1 QFDRYHRD
9 LHSFPTRR
17 SSDLVI
23 ISSSVPKTSD
33 NNNSLPS
40 QSTLRGSSKEIS
52 VFNLLLRRRYIN
64 ISFSIHREAY
74 VANLIFFSG
83 LNVFTPFISPMSPI
97 LIKSSIFIPLFSNFR
112 AIYTTRRKF
121 RSIKTARADLSPC
134 GKSSSNSL
142 SSSFVN
148 GGGKA

>member
-1 QFDRYHRD
+1 
-9 LHSFPTRR
+9 
-17 SSDLVI
+17 
-23 ISSSVPKTSD
+23 KTSD

-40 QSTLRGSSKEIS
+40 QSTFRGSSKEIS
-52 VFNLLLRRRYIN
+52 VFNLLLRPMYVN
-64 ISFSIHREAY
+64 ISFSIHREPY
-74 VANLIFFSG
+74 LANLILFSI
-83 LNVFTPFISPMSPI
+83 LNVFTPIIHPIEPI
-97 LIKSSIFIPLFSNFR
+97 LIKSSILIPVFSKFR

-148 GGGKA
+148 GGGKARSEEHTSELQSRFELVCRLLLEKIKL

>member
-40 QSTLRGSSKEIS
+40 QSTFRGSSKEIS

-83 LNVFTPFISPMSPI
+83 LYVFTRFISLI
-97 LIKSSIFIPLFSNFR
+97 ALVLIKSSILIPVFSNFR

-121 RSIKTARADLSPC
+121 RSIKTSRSDLSPC
-134 GKSSSNSL
+134 SNNSSNSL
-142 SSSFVN
+142 SSSIDN